1 MKETKHTKKRVTET
15 SSDAT
20 TSAADLE
27 TKHYM
32 YVLECSDGTLYTGYI
47 IDVEARVATHN
58 AGKGAKYT
66 AARRPVKLLASAT
79 FDTKHDAMSAEY
91 HFKQLSRTQKDQL
104 IAAIEAACPFEVV
117 LEEFFSSTK
126 KSECENNAGTKK
138 RTREDDACA

>member
-1 MKETKHTKKRVTET
+1 MK
-15 SSDAT
+15 
-20 TSAADLE
+20 E

-32 YVLECSDGTLYTGYI
+32 YVLECSDGTLYTGYT

-66 AARRPVKLLASAT
+66 AARRLVKLLAAAT

-91 HFKQLSRTQKDQL
+91 HFKQLSRAQKDQL
-104 IAAIEAACPFEVV
+104 IAAIEVACPFEVV

-126 KSECENNAGTKK
+126 KNACENDADAKK